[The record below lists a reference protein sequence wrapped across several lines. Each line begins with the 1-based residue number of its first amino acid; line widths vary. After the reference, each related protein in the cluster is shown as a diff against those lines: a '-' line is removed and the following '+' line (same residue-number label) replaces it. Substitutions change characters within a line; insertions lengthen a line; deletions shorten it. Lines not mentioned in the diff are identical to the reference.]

1 MSRHQNVPVGGDA
14 MASNPYV
21 IDLPFEVDLCLRQ
34 IQGWAL
40 RQRMS
45 WRTPT
50 EIITEALYFFAD
62 HWCDY
67 GDDDD
72 EDDHR
77 PRTRRHHCPVRMIR
91 RP

>member
-77 PRTRRHHCPVRMIR
+77 PPDPPPPLP
-91 RP
+91 RPDDTTA